1 MNGRPEMLAVVITR
15 GGALPGGADE
25 AAAECGGAVL
35 VVGTG
40 TREAA
45 RAFTAARRIWAAEVP
60 VIAPGALAAV
70 LAPLIAEVPVVV
82 LPASPDGRD
91 IAARLA
97 FQSERPLFAGATR
110 CTPEHADL
118 SRLDDS
124 LEVRVAL
131 DEPAVVT
138 LIPGVRGT
146 PRPVP
151 APEPV
156 ELTVI
161 LPAVLDAEVVEVL
174 EPEPETVELAE
185 AKRILGGGAGLVR
198 PGEDGSAV
206 MRTLTGVAAALGASA
221 GATRVITDAG
231 WAGHDRQIGTTGVVV
246 DPDLYVAFGVS
257 GATQHVGG
265 LGRPAHVISVNTDP
279 SCPMTALADLGI
291 VADAPEVLRELA
303 RRLNGAADA

>member
-1 MNGRPEMLAVVITR
+1 MLAVVIVR
-15 GGALPGGADE
+15 DGALPGGADE
-25 AAAECGGAVL
+25 VAAECGGAVL

-40 TREAA
+40 TPEAA
-45 RAFTAARRIWAAEVP
+45 RAFTAAQRIWTAEVP
-60 VIAPGALAAV
+60 VIAPAALAAA
-70 LAPLIAEVPVVV
+70 LTPLLNAVDVVV

-97 FQSERPLFAGATR
+97 FQSERPLFAGALR
-110 CTPEHADL
+110 CTAQDADL

-124 LEVRVAL
+124 LEVHVEF
-131 DEPAVVT
+131 DEPVVVT

-146 PRPVP
+146 PHPVP
-151 APEPV
+151 SPFEPVEPV
-156 ELTVI
+156 ELTVT
-161 LPAVLDAEVVEVL
+161 LPDVLDAEVVKVL
-174 EPEPETVELAE
+174 EPEPETVELTE

-206 MRTLTGVAAALGASA
+206 MRTLTEVAAALGASA

-246 DPDLYVAFGVS
+246 DPDLYVAFGIS
-257 GATQHVGG
+257 GATQHTGG
-265 LGRPAHVISVNTDP
+265 LGRPAHVVSVNTDP
-279 SCPMTALADLGI
+279 SCPMTAMADLGI
-291 VADAPEVLRELA
+291 VADAREVLHELA

>member
-1 MNGRPEMLAVVITR
+1 MLAVVIAR

-70 LAPLIAEVPVVV
+70 LAPLIAEVPIVV

-97 FQSERPLFAGATR
+97 FQSERPLLAGATR

-146 PRPVP
+146 PQPVP
-151 APEPV
+151 APDPV

-161 LPAVLDAEVVEVL
+161 LPEVLDAEVVEVL

-198 PGEDGSAV
+198 PGEDGAAV
-206 MRTLTGVAAALGASA
+206 MRTLTGVATALDASA

-291 VADAPEVLRELA
+291 VADAPDVLRELA

>member
-1 MNGRPEMLAVVITR
+1 MNGRPEMLAVVIVR

-97 FQSERPLFAGATR
+97 FQSERPLLAGATR

-124 LEVRVAL
+124 LKVRVAL

-146 PRPVP
+146 PQPVP
-151 APEPV
+151 APDPV

-161 LPAVLDAEVVEVL
+161 LPEVLDAEVVEVL

-198 PGEDGSAV
+198 PGEDGAAV

-291 VADAPEVLRELA
+291 VADAPDVLRELA

>member
-1 MNGRPEMLAVVITR
+1 MNGRPEMLAVVIAR

-70 LAPLIAEVPVVV
+70 LAPLIAEVPIVV

-97 FQSERPLFAGATR
+97 FQSERPLLAGATR

-146 PRPVP
+146 PQPVP
-151 APEPV
+151 APDPV

-161 LPAVLDAEVVEVL
+161 LPEVLDAEVVEVL

-198 PGEDGSAV
+198 PGEDGAAV
-206 MRTLTGVAAALGASA
+206 MRTLTGVATALDASA

-291 VADAPEVLRELA
+291 VADAPDVLRELA

>member
-1 MNGRPEMLAVVITR
+1 MNGLPEMLAVVIAR
-15 GGALPGGADE
+15 EGVLPGGADE
-25 AAAECGGAVL
+25 VAAECGGAVL

-40 TREAA
+40 TPEAA
-45 RAFTAARRIWAAEVP
+45 RAFTAAQRIWAAEVP

-70 LAPLIAEVPVVV
+70 LAPLIAEVAVVV

-97 FQSERPLFAGATR
+97 FQSERPLFAAATR

-124 LEVRVAL
+124 LEIRVAL

-146 PRPVP
+146 PQPVP

-161 LPAVLDAEVVEVL
+161 LPAVLDAEVVEIL

-185 AKRILGGGAGLVR
+185 AKRIFGGGAGLVR

-221 GATRVITDAG
+221 GATRVIIDAG